1 MDARTNFSETAA
13 IQYFDACRSQ
23 FGNGLALIN
32 ALVAGAERMRKAQV
46 DAAQQVRAKQS
57 EIVTQ
62 VANASSIQDLLALQG
77 TLMSE
82 YCRGAVAYWA
92 RLAEL
97 AQQTQAEIG
106 ALVQKQ
112 GSDALSRVSAST
124 GAPQSTSG
132 ASGSLVTVM
141 QTAFDAA
148 RGANEAFV
156 KALTGA
162 YPPAAATKKP
172 AKAAAARSPTG

>member
-62 VANASSIQDLLALQG
+62 VANASSMQDLLALQG

-82 YCRGAVAYWA
+82 YCRGAVAYWT

-132 ASGSLVTVM
+132 SLVTVM

-148 RGANEAFV
+148 RGANEAFA

-162 YPPAAATKKP
+162 YPPATATKKP
-172 AKAAAARSPTG
+172 AKAAAARSPTR